1 MESPRVPLRQK
12 KNKIMKTRQKKKKC
26 KHFKRSHTF
35 HATARGGGDQY
46 AAAFKED
53 EGLFGLISPKLSTY
67 ASNITNFAKE
77 KGLRLIGLQSIPP
90 DDEAAAAA
98 AAAAAD
104 EKPLSAEDAHRLKEF
119 KTIENAIGNIVSDTV
134 KSTSNV
140 LRDVNAKISTP
151 EFKKEAEFA
160 LDNAAEI
167 ATMGV
172 RAFEQPLN
180 ESIDVLSESGEK
192 LVAGVS
198 SGAIKVMTDVAAA
211 VPYVGTVVELGK
223 IANDA
228 SATIADVMDATSSAT
243 KAVSTVIQKT
253 NSNFEQNMNELKA
266 AKEMKAASLPT
277 MSLPTMPKPPTV
289 STTALPTAASAAAA
303 AVPRIKGGGSSS
315 SSSSS
320 SKKKIEKQVA
330 GRIKDSIYEFTAPTP
345 LNMTS
350 SMKKTK
356 KQKYGARNRM
366 KSKRVRFN
374 F

>member
-1 MESPRVPLRQK
+1 
-12 KNKIMKTRQKKKKC
+12 MKTRQKKKKC
-26 KHFKRSHTF
+26 KHFKRSHTC

-98 AAAAAD
+98 AATAAATAAAAD

-289 STTALPTAASAAAA
+289 STTALPTAASAAATTV
-303 AVPRIKGGGSSS
+303 AVPRKGGGSSS
-315 SSSSS
+315 S
-320 SKKKIEKQVA
+320 KKIEKQVA

>member
-1 MESPRVPLRQK
+1 
-12 KNKIMKTRQKKKKC
+12 MKTRQKKKKC
-26 KHFKRSHTF
+26 KHFKRSHTC

-90 DDEAAAAA
+90 DDEAAAT
-98 AAAAAD
+98 AD

-266 AKEMKAASLPT
+266 AKEMKAAYLPT

-289 STTALPTAASAAAA
+289 STTALPTAAASA

-315 SSSSS
+315 SS
-320 SKKKIEKQVA
+320 KKIEKQVA